1 MALTRARTAE
11 RRGHDPG
18 APSSGPPP
26 PAARARLAALMPN
39 RWSVAATPGTIFVIL
54 AFAVPMVMVLVQSF
68 TNPSPHNYSIALG
81 SGIFQRAIVA
91 TFVMALVVTAISLVI
106 GYPYAYAMVRSGQAM
121 RGFLLVMLMISFW
134 TSLLVR
140 TFAWEVLLQDTGV
153 INTAL
158 INLHIIKQPLSMMH
172 TTFSVYVGMVHILAP
187 YLILALYAQMRTIS
201 PDLEMAARGLG
212 AKQST
217 AFWRV
222 TLPLSLPGAVG
233 GSVLVF
239 VLALGFYITPE
250 MLGTGTGTY
259 IGQAIVNQVEQLLQ
273 TGVGAAES
281 VLLLAMVVI
290 VLALAARFIGLGKI
304 LGIGRRSER

>member
-1 MALTRARTAE
+1 
-11 RRGHDPG
+11 
-18 APSSGPPP
+18 
-26 PAARARLAALMPN
+26 
-39 RWSVAATPGTIFVIL
+39 
-54 AFAVPMVMVLVQSF
+54 
-68 TNPSPHNYSIALG
+68 
-81 SGIFQRAIVA
+81 
-91 TFVMALVVTAISLVI
+91 
-106 GYPYAYAMVRSGQAM
+106 
-121 RGFLLVMLMISFW
+121 
-134 TSLLVR
+134 
-140 TFAWEVLLQDTGV
+140 
-153 INTAL
+153 
-158 INLHIIKQPLSMMH
+158 
-172 TTFSVYVGMVHILAP
+172 
-187 YLILALYAQMRTIS
+187 
-201 PDLEMAARGLG
+201 MAARGLG